1 LEPKI
6 AKDLT
11 VRGVDCIEFKPVNY
25 PLFAAKVR
33 GLVQGREDDA
43 VKQKRKLANA
53 GASGTQ
59 RKQFQEFKVER
70 TMIKKQDIEAKLTQL
85 TKILPIS
92 GIAIDIFNMTS
103 SEMYENADIARA
115 AGRDASLG
123 VDILRMANSAFY
135 NMSRKKIVN
144 LVEAI
149 THIGQKRV
157 GELAIATNMMVAL
170 TPSILPW
177 MDLNLTWHRSLCAS
191 VAIDHLAATRGIS
204 QNENTLFLSSIC
216 YPLGRIALCM
226 LYPEQYQE
234 MINTC
239 KEKKTT
245 LRDEE
250 RQYFSLSPEEVMG
263 FLLKAWNIPSMVYEP
278 LIYSSHTYSAVAT
291 LGEPLSTTVE
301 LLKIAILIAEIAVGR
316 WELWD
321 RIELPPLQSLK
332 RLGYIPYDKVIAK
345 TKHDAQELIHFKED
359 KSQQQGGAMDD
370 ASISRPSRSIYYCNL
385 ATESFDFLGEI
396 LAHSDLDL
404 RECELDALRPNDPA
418 ILNCVGIPTHKFVTA
433 MKDLESNPKRLIL
446 TDSSQTDNYSRF
458 GRVLALPTS
467 YSTLRTI
474 CHEIA
479 KWQ

>member
-1 LEPKI
+1 
-6 AKDLT
+6 
-11 VRGVDCIEFKPVNY
+11 
-25 PLFAAKVR
+25 
-33 GLVQGREDDA
+33 
-43 VKQKRKLANA
+43 
-53 GASGTQ
+53 
-59 RKQFQEFKVER
+59 
-70 TMIKKQDIEAKLTQL
+70 
-85 TKILPIS
+85 
-92 GIAIDIFNMTS
+92 
-103 SEMYENADIARA
+103 MYENADIARA

-123 VDILRMANSAFY
+123 VDILRLANSAFY
-135 NMSRKKIVN
+135 NVSRKKIIN

-177 MDLNLTWHRSLCAS
+177 MDLNLTWHRSLAAS
-191 VAIDHLAATRGIS
+191 VAIDHLAATKGIP
-204 QNENTLFLSSIC
+204 QNENTLFLSTIC

-239 KEKKTT
+239 QEKKTT

-278 LIYSSHTYSAVAT
+278 LLYASHTYSAVAT

-301 LLKIAILIAEIAVGR
+301 LLKFAILIAEIAVGR

-321 RIELPPLQSLK
+321 RIELPPMQSLK
-332 RLGYIPYDKVIAK
+332 RLGYIPYEKVIAK

-359 KSQQQGGAMDD
+359 KSQQQGGALESGA
-370 ASISRPSRSIYYCNL
+370 ASRSSQSIYYCNL
-385 ATESFDFLGEI
+385 ATESFDFFGEI

-404 RECELDALRPNDPA
+404 RECDLDSLRPNDPA
-418 ILNCVGIPTHKFVTA
+418 ILNCVGIPMHKFVTA
-433 MKDLESNPKRLIL
+433 MNDLESNPKRLIL

-458 GRVLALPTS
+458 GRVIALPAS
-467 YSTLRTI
+467 YSTLRTA

-479 KWQ
+479 K